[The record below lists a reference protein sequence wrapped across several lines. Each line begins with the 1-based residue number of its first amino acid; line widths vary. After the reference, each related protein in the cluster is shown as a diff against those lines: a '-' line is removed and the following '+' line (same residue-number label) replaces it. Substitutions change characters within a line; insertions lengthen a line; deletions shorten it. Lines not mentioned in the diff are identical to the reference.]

1 MHYLNIKSLLYTVIL
16 VFGACD
22 SPKTPIEDLS
32 MGNRKVF
39 NLILDYLF
47 DENLTNPNTFRI
59 LGSDCLSCEN
69 FFSYHFNKPNL
80 KKYHGYVTINF
91 QHKPSTI
98 TQNFIVDFYFL
109 NEEMTRYQSLPH
121 ESSSWLTRLDNRQ
134 TPLDGYRYM
143 TELSIIKI
151 NNAIQYY
158 WMGNK

>member
-80 KKYHGYVTINF
+80 KKYQAEKNIAV
-91 QHKPSTI
+91 
-98 TQNFIVDFYFL
+98 
-109 NEEMTRYQSLPH
+109 
-121 ESSSWLTRLDNRQ
+121 
-134 TPLDGYRYM
+134 
-143 TELSIIKI
+143 IKKNTTKI
-151 NNAIQYY
+151 RHSR
-158 WMGNK
+158 K